1 MLPIKNNN
9 DQSACDPVS
18 SNCVIWQGPD
28 IPCIDLCHGD
38 SISDVTAKLAA
49 ELCDVLNL
57 VDITQYDI
65 SCFSPVC
72 PAFTDFS
79 DLVQFIIDKLCELQT
94 CCNSET
100 PAVSGCP
107 ECVLTIATC
116 FQYVNELGDTITTM
130 YIADYVRA
138 IGNKV
143 CTLESTI
150 TALQSTVSNHESR
163 ITYIEN
169 NCCNTTPGAASIT
182 VPDSCL
188 DPSLSNIPIAD
199 FVESLEDAFCNLQ
212 NSTGTPGQIQGNI
225 TPKCFG
231 INTVPTQL
239 NPSGAGAPNSDYA
252 LAAFAT
258 MSGSL
263 SNAWAMICDLYYAVQ
278 DIQNN
283 CCATNCN
290 DIDITFQSITY
301 SNPNILITTVG
312 NVPAGW
318 SECGSGSTLN
328 IQDAYG
334 TNATV
339 AWNYD
344 LTGTPVAIPVPVSL
358 ENSIR
363 YYVTATTCTTDG
375 TTVCNE
381 TVNQAINGNITCTSL
396 SLAAV
401 NNADGTITINWIMP
415 TVSTAI
421 NYLVTAQGAN
431 GVQFFNSGSST
442 GGAENFITG
451 AFISTTGDTSVTVVL
466 TITQNIYSI
475 DCETSVLVT
484 YP

>member
-49 ELCDVLNL
+49 ELCDILNL

-94 CCNSET
+94 CCNAET
-100 PAVSGCP
+100 PAASGCP
-107 ECVLTIATC
+107 ECVLAIAAC

-130 YIADYVRA
+130 NIDDYVRA

-143 CTLESTI
+143 CTLESTV
-150 TALQSTVSNHESR
+150 TALQSTVANHESR

-169 NCCNTTPGAASIT
+169 NCCSTTPGTASIT

-199 FVESLEDAFCNLQ
+199 FAQNLEDAFCDLQ
-212 NSTGTPGQIQGNI
+212 NSTGTPGQIQANI
-225 TPKCFG
+225 IPKCFG
-231 INTVPTQL
+231 VSTVPAQL
-239 NPSGAGAPNSDYA
+239 NPSGAGAPNTNYQ

-258 MSGSL
+258 MAGSL

-283 CCATNCN
+283 CCATNCDDV
-290 DIDITFQSITY
+290 DIIFQSITI
-301 SNPNILITTVG
+301 SNPNILITTTG
-312 NVPAGW
+312 NIPGGW
-318 SECGSGSTLN
+318 SECGPGSTLN

-339 AWNYD
+339 TWNYD
-344 LTGTPVAIPVPVSL
+344 LTGTPVSVAIPVSL
-358 ENSIR
+358 EDSIKFT
-363 YYVTATTCTTDG
+363 VTATTCTTDG
-375 TTVCNE
+375 TTTCNE
-381 TVNQAINGNITCTSL
+381 TVTQVINGNITCTSL
-396 SLAAV
+396 GLNLA
-401 NNADGTITINWIMP
+401 NDADGTATVTFTMP
-415 TVSTAI
+415 AVSTAI
-421 NYLVTAQGAN
+421 SYQLIAQGNGITFSDSGTNAGGLVTW
-431 GVQFFNSGSST
+431 S
-442 GGAENFITG
+442 TG
-451 AFISTTGDTSVTVVL
+451 AFLSATGSTSVDVTLIIQQNGQALTCETTGTVTF
-466 TITQNIYSI
+466 
-475 DCETSVLVT
+475 
-484 YP
+484 P